1 MAQPQPG
8 GAGAGAG
15 AGTKGR
21 ERRVSISIEEVAKKL
36 SLWHTATFRPIL
48 THDELE
54 PILSAAGFVP
64 LPPPAPA
71 PVPPKH
77 QQPEPQEERER
88 AVAVAWREYA
98 FLGRNANAAAP
109 PRRWLGPR
117 PRLPYPRLD
126 GLHLKTYQA
135 FLGAVEAYLGAHHVS
150 NLFHVRLM
158 PVTTPN
164 DRAFDKVFRPMRN
177 CSPEE
182 DGLIVYREGTLDDL
196 TFEACSHHAAIGDAA
211 GHHVIPGIR
220 CSDLGYLR
228 KVDGNCH
235 EEGCRTD
242 TTGVCPATAAGY
254 DDFVAVHIKD
264 LFPRY

>member
-1 MAQPQPG
+1 MAG
-8 GAGAGAG
+8 GAAA
-15 AGTKGR
+15 KGR
-21 ERRVSISIEEVAKKL
+21 ERGRVSIEEVAKKL

-54 PILSAAGFVP
+54 PILAAAGFVP
-64 LPPPAPA
+64 LPPKPE
-71 PVPPKH
+71 
-77 QQPEPQEERER
+77 QQEAERDR
-88 AVAVAWREYA
+88 PAVAWREYA

-117 PRLPYPRLD
+117 PRLPHPRLD
-126 GLHLKTYQA
+126 GLHLKTYEA
-135 FLGAVEAYLGAHHVS
+135 FLGAVEAYLGAHSVS
-150 NLFHVRLM
+150 NIFHVRLM

-196 TFEACSHHAAIGDAA
+196 TFETCSHHAAIGGAG

-235 EEGCRTD
+235 EEGCRATR
-242 TTGVCPATAAGY
+242 CPPPAIGNN
-254 DDFVAVHIKD
+254 DFFPVQLKD
-264 LFPRY
+264 LFPSY

>member
-1 MAQPQPG
+1 MAQPG
-8 GAGAGAG
+8 GAGAG
-15 AGTKGR
+15 KGR

-64 LPPPAPA
+64 L
-71 PVPPKH
+71 H

-88 AVAVAWREYA
+88 PAAVAWREYA

-126 GLHLKTYQA
+126 GLHLKTYEA

-235 EEGCRTD
+235 DEGCRT
-242 TTGVCPATAAGY
+242 TTPSVCPATAGGGGRGY
-254 DDFVAVHIKD
+254 DDFFAVHFKD